1 MVVAILVLISISL
14 LIFASTSLPYI
25 IGSASVLSFIL
36 SGKESFLA
44 IFPQRMYSQVNMF
57 VLLALPM
64 FVLTGEIMGRT
75 KVAGVLIDF
84 AMSVFGR
91 FKGGLGHVN
100 IITSVFFAGV
110 SGSQFADTAMLS
122 NVLVPQ
128 MKKRGYPGAYAAAI
142 TATSSVVG
150 PVIPPSTI
158 LILYGALLQLSI
170 GALFIAGIMPGLLLG
185 LMMMITNTIVAHRK
199 NHPGG
204 TTEDRPPFWPS
215 LFRALPALSLPVII
229 VGGIVFGVVTPT
241 EAGAI
246 SVLAAL
252 GCGYLYGGITWRSLI
267 EGVEKTAVMVGAIFG
282 VLVALSLFNW
292 LAAFLRIPNMVSE
305 WINAMGLIGYKYLIA
320 IVIVFII
327 SGMIA
332 DLGVSLFLLAPLLVP
347 EAVAQGF
354 HPIHVGIVVTITMVI
369 GGSTPPVGALL
380 VVATAIANE
389 PYWKTSVEALPLIL
403 GQFAIV
409 LVLIFLPDIVLFLPK
424 FMGML

>member
-1 MVVAILVLISISL
+1 
-14 LIFASTSLPYI
+14 
-25 IGSASVLSFIL
+25 
-36 SGKESFLA
+36 
-44 IFPQRMYSQVNMF
+44 
-57 VLLALPM
+57 
-64 FVLTGEIMGRT
+64 
-75 KVAGVLIDF
+75 
-84 AMSVFGR
+84 
-91 FKGGLGHVN
+91 
-100 IITSVFFAGV
+100 
-110 SGSQFADTAMLS
+110 
-122 NVLVPQ
+122 VPQ

-142 TATSSVVG
+142 TSVSSVVG

-158 LILYGALLQLSI
+158 LILFGALFQLSI
-170 GALFIAGIMPGLLLG
+170 GALFIAGIIPGLLLG
-185 LMMMITNTIVAHRK
+185 LVMMITNSIIAHRK

-204 TTEDRPPFWPS
+204 ATEDRPLFWPS
-215 LFRALPALSLPVII
+215 LFRALPALSLPLII
-229 VGGIVFGVVTPT
+229 VGGIIFGVVTPT

-267 EGVEKTAVMVGAIFG
+267 EGVEKTAVMIGAIFG

-305 WINAMGLIGYKYLIA
+305 WINTMGLVGYKYFIA

-354 HPIHVGIVVTITMVI
+354 HPIHVGIVVVITMVI

-389 PYWKTSVEALPLIL
+389 SYLKTSIEALPLLL
-403 GQFAIV
+403 GQFVIV

-424 FMGML
+424 LVGLL

>member
-1 MVVAILVLISISL
+1 MVVAILILISVFL
-14 LIFASTSLPYI
+14 LVIASTSLPFV

-64 FVLTGEIMGRT
+64 FILTGEIMGRT
-75 KVAGVLIDF
+75 KVASVLIDF
-84 AMSVFGR
+84 ALSVFGR

-100 IITSVFFAGV
+100 IMTSIFFAGV

-142 TATSSVVG
+142 TSTSSVVG

-158 LILYGALLQLSI
+158 LILFGALFQLSI
-170 GALFIAGIMPGLLLG
+170 GALFIAGIIPGLLLG
-185 LMMMITNTIVAHRK
+185 LMMMITNSIIAKRK

-204 TTEDRPPFWPS
+204 TAEDCPPFWQS

-246 SVLAAL
+246 AVLAAL

-267 EGVEKTAVMVGAIFG
+267 EGVEKTVVMTGAIFG
-282 VLVALSLFNW
+282 VLAALSLFNW
-292 LAAFLRIPNMVSE
+292 LAAFLRIPNMISE
-305 WINAMGLIGYKYLIA
+305 WINAMGLVGYKYLIA

-354 HPIHVGIVVTITMVI
+354 HPIHVGIVVVITMVI
-369 GGSTPPVGALL
+369 GGSTPPVGGLL

-389 PYWKTSVEALPLIL
+389 SYWKTSIAAFPLVL

-409 LVLIFLPDIVLFLPK
+409 FVLIFLPDIVLLLPK
-424 FMGML
+424 LMGML

>member
-1 MVVAILVLISISL
+1 
-14 LIFASTSLPYI
+14 
-25 IGSASVLSFIL
+25 
-36 SGKESFLA
+36 
-44 IFPQRMYSQVNMF
+44 
-57 VLLALPM
+57 
-64 FVLTGEIMGRT
+64 
-75 KVAGVLIDF
+75 
-84 AMSVFGR
+84 
-91 FKGGLGHVN
+91 
-100 IITSVFFAGV
+100 
-110 SGSQFADTAMLS
+110 
-122 NVLVPQ
+122 

-170 GALFIAGIMPGLLLG
+170 GALFIAGIIPGLLLG
-185 LMMMITNTIVAHRK
+185 LMMMITNSIVAHRK

-282 VLVALSLFNW
+282 VLVALALFNW

-305 WINAMGLIGYKYLIA
+305 WINAMGLVGYKYLIA

-354 HPIHVGIVVTITMVI
+354 HPIHVGIVVVITMVI

-389 PYWKTSVEALPLIL
+389 PYWKTSIEALPLIL

-409 LVLIFLPDIVLFLPK
+409 LVLIFLPDIVLFLPN

>member
-1 MVVAILVLISISL
+1 MVAVILVLISIFL
-14 LIFASTSLPYI
+14 LIVASTSLPYV

-36 SGKESFLA
+36 SGKESFIA

-84 AMSVFGR
+84 AMSIFGR

-100 IITSVFFAGV
+100 IVTSIFFAGV

-128 MKKRGYPGAYAAAI
+128 MKKRGYPGSYAAAI
-142 TATSSVVG
+142 TAASSVVG

-158 LILYGALLQLSI
+158 LILYGALFQLSI
-170 GALFIAGIMPGLLLG
+170 GALFIAGIVPGLLLG
-185 LMMMITNTIVAHRK
+185 LAMMITNSIIAKRK

-204 TTEDRPPFWPS
+204 TAEDRPPFWPS
-215 LFRALPALSLPVII
+215 FFRAIPALSLPAII

-246 SVLAAL
+246 SVLVAI
-252 GCGYLYGGITWRSLI
+252 GCGYLYGGVTWQAFI
-267 EGVEKTAVMVGAIFG
+267 DGVEKTAVMVGAIFG

-292 LAAFLRIPNMVSE
+292 LAAFLRIPNLISE
-305 WINAMGLIGYKYLIA
+305 WINTMGLVGYKYFIA
-320 IVIVFII
+320 IVFVFII

-332 DLGVSLFLLAPLLVP
+332 DLGVSLFLLAPLLIP
-347 EAVAQGF
+347 EAVNQGF
-354 HPIHVGIVVTITMVI
+354 HPIHVGIVVVITMVI
-369 GGSTPPVGALL
+369 GGSTPPVGPLL
-380 VVATAIANE
+380 VVASAIAGE
-389 PYWKTSVEALPLIL
+389 SYWKTSMEVFPLII

-409 LVLIFLPDIVLFLPK
+409 FFLIFLPDIILFLPK
-424 FMGML
+424 IMGML

>member
-1 MVVAILVLISISL
+1 MILSFLTQTVGLSNTVPGYGINPDDFYFKPKNDVPEIEDSPLLAAGNLLSRDRKTEEFMVAVILVLISLFL
-14 LIFASTSLPYI
+14 LIFASTSLPYV

-36 SGKESFLA
+36 SGQEAFLA
-44 IFPQRMYSQVNMF
+44 IFPQRMYSQINMF

-100 IITSVFFAGV
+100 IVTSIFFAGV

-170 GALFIAGIMPGLLLG
+170 GALFIAGIIPGLLLG
-185 LMMMITNTIVAHRK
+185 LMMMITNSIVAHRK

-267 EGVEKTAVMVGAIFG
+267 EGVEKTAVMVGAMRKHSSA
-282 VLVALSLFNW
+282 VAEL
-292 LAAFLRIPNMVSE
+292 LAAFRSYIEDPVTM
-305 WINAMGLIGYKYLIA
+305 
-320 IVIVFII
+320 
-327 SGMIA
+327 
-332 DLGVSLFLLAPLLVP
+332 LV
-347 EAVAQGF
+347 
-354 HPIHVGIVVTITMVI
+354 
-369 GGSTPPVGALL
+369 
-380 VVATAIANE
+380 
-389 PYWKTSVEALPLIL
+389 
-403 GQFAIV
+403 
-409 LVLIFLPDIVLFLPK
+409 
-424 FMGML
+424 